1 MKSKIDTLT
10 QPEDEKDYYFT
21 FTQGRELKN
30 PYIIFHGPF
39 SSTRD
44 RMVAIFGSSW
54 AFQYSSR
61 ESAGVDR
68 YNLKQLII

>member
-21 FTQGRELKN
+21 FTQGSELKN
-30 PYIIFHGPF
+30 HYIVFHDTF
-39 SSTRD
+39 SGARD
-44 RMVAIFGSSW
+44 RMVAIFGSNW

-61 ESAGVDR
+61 EAAGVDR